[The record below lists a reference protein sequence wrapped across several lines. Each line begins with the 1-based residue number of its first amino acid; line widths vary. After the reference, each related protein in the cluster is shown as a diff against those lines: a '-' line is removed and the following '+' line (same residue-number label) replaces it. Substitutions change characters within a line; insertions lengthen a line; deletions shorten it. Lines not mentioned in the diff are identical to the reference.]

1 MPKLPDG
8 MGTRTKKNA
17 PYRCATVHREFG
29 QFTYVYRT
37 YRYHDLPDTLIVSKV
52 KKIFARDTRNQRRET
67 DITRRSFLRHFISF
81 FLGGKTMHLGLGL
94 ASNATPVLARSPN
107 LQFRLQSTG
116 EEVRITLDQA
126 PKSWLDGPIVLS
138 KLTLDDAL
146 ADSLAAS
153 YAHENIATVST
164 PGRQSGQGKVVSRSI
179 EAQDLG
185 SVYLIQYLIDQDHQG
200 DSKLFFGAGSPFA
213 NQPLPTTP
221 GYHSLLVQVV
231 NPSADVLM
239 RVTGDITIAA
249 LACHKVEWNIP
260 LPLESGNKKF
270 QWQIDFDQET
280 VRGQA
285 YIPEL
290 GSLYVAP
297 YGDDF
302 RGTGSIHAPLRT
314 LATASDR
321 SRPGDVIFV
330 RPGAYEPFTVAVSGS
345 PGQPIIYTTLPEEE
359 RQAVI
364 SGVTAGNRRGG
375 IEIRGKDY
383 IEIRNLVIED
393 MARDGIFIEGIEGE
407 VHGNHVIAGNLTR
420 RTGNAGIF
428 VCGFV
433 PRTRLTMAETEILRT
448 VDVIIEQNDVS
459 ETNVA
464 NAYNSNLQNSQS
476 EPGGVNEAITVAA
489 AAGNI
494 ITRFNRVH
502 DTRQYGIDYKA
513 GVRGGAIHDNQVWN
527 VERYGI
533 YLDAGRRFIDDIA
546 VYRNQVWN
554 CKAGIVLAREAD
566 FDAAE
571 PIEDFHQRL
580 RNIDVY
586 NNSVWDIEVV
596 GIYCQGHPGDGAY
609 GEITDVRVN
618 FNTVVNAGRSG
629 TGREARLSEW
639 SGGDW
644 VASGVVSGFEFVGN
658 ILWRSDSDASFM
670 NEFGD
675 TVGFIVSDN
684 LVGIDPIFVD
694 PFGQPPDFRLQA
706 GSPAVGLVGSE
717 HITLPF
723 HETAGQTNRTTSR
736 NAGAF

>member
-1 MPKLPDG
+1 M
-8 MGTRTKKNA
+8 
-17 PYRCATVHREFG
+17 
-29 QFTYVYRT
+29 Q
-37 YRYHDLPDTLIVSKV
+37 
-52 KKIFARDTRNQRRET
+52 
-67 DITRRSFLRHFISF
+67 
-81 FLGGKTMHLGLGL
+81 LGLGL
-94 ASNATPVLARSPN
+94 ASTATPVLARSSN
-107 LQFRLQSTG
+107 LRVRLQSTG
-116 EEVRITLDQA
+116 EEVRLTLDEA
-126 PKSWLDGPIVLS
+126 PKSWMDGPVVLS
-138 KLTLDDAL
+138 RLTLDDTP
-146 ADSLAAS
+146 ADGLAAS
-153 YAHENIATVST
+153 YVHENIATVSA
-164 PGRQSGQGKVVSRSI
+164 PGRQTGQGKVVSRSI
-179 EAQDLG
+179 EDQDLNA
-185 SVYLIQYLIDQDHQG
+185 VYLIQYMVDQDHQG

-221 GYHSLLVQVV
+221 GYHGLLVQVA
-231 NPSADVLM
+231 NTSADVLM
-239 RVTGDITIAA
+239 RMTGDIAITA

-260 LPLESGNKKF
+260 LPPESGNKKF
-270 QWQIDFDQET
+270 QWQIDFDQQT
-280 VRGQA
+280 LRGDA
-285 YIPEL
+285 YIPEV
-290 GSLYVAP
+290 GSIYVAP
-297 YGDDF
+297 NGDDF
-302 RGTGSIHAPLRT
+302 NGTGSLHAPLRT
-314 LATASDR
+314 LTTASER
-321 SRPGDVIFV
+321 SQPGDKIFARPGE
-330 RPGAYEPFTVAVSGS
+330 YEPFTVAVSGS
-345 PGQPIIYTTLPEEE
+345 AGQPIIYTTLPGEE

-364 SGVTAGNRRGG
+364 SGVAAGNRRGG
-375 IEIRGKDY
+375 IEIRAKDH

-393 MARDGIFIEGIEGE
+393 MARDGIFIEGTEGE

-433 PRTRLTMAETEILRT
+433 PRTRLPMAETEVLRT

-571 PIEDFHQRL
+571 PIEDFQQRL

-586 NNSVWDIEVV
+586 NNTVWDIGVV

-629 TGREARLSEW
+629 SGREARLSEW
-639 SGGDW
+639 SGDDW
-644 VASGVVSGFEFVGN
+644 VAAGIVSGFEFIGN

-670 NEFGD
+670 NEFSD
-675 TVGFIVSDN
+675 HSGFLVSDN
-684 LVGIDPIFVD
+684 LVGIDPIFVN
-694 PFGQPPDFRLQA
+694 PFGQPPDFRLQT
-706 GSPAVGLVGSE
+706 GSPAIGLVGSE
-717 HITLPF
+717 HITQPF
-723 HETAGQTNRTTSR
+723 QETAGQANRTTGR
-736 NAGAF
+736 NAGAY